1 MIWHSVSL
9 RAKNINFNYLQLKK
23 FLNLTFSK
31 LLSGRA
37 KNMVKIPPPF
47 YRVLIGHCDERKVNC
62 TISKNIF
69 CPVGEKVVS
78 LLFHKPSEMPWQRLR
93 NS

>member
-23 FLNLTFSK
+23 ILNLTFSK

-37 KNMVKIPPPF
+37 KNMVKIPPI
-47 YRVLIGHCDERKVNC
+47 L
-62 TISKNIF
+62 
-69 CPVGEKVVS
+69 
-78 LLFHKPSEMPWQRLR
+78 
-93 NS
+93 

>member
-37 KNMVKIPPPF
+37 KNMVKIPPPIF
-47 YRVLIGHCDERKVNC
+47 LLKEMLIVLYLK
-62 TISKNIF
+62 ISFVQLGKKSYLCFFINPPR
-69 CPVGEKVVS
+69 CHG
-78 LLFHKPSEMPWQRLR
+78 
-93 NS
+93 ND